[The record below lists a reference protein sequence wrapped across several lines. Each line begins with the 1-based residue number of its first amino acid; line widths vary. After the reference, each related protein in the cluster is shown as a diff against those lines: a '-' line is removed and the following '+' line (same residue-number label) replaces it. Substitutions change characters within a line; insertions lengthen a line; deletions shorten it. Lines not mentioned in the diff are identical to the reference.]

1 MSRLDPAGESAID
14 WMLRLGSGTAS
25 AEDQRAFE
33 QWLSANPGH
42 RAAWERLQGG
52 LAPAVERLTNAES
65 HLPGQLQAAT
75 RLLRQS
81 SLSASR
87 RKLLRD
93 GGALAL
99 LLGASGLLVTQRD
112 RPLNGLLADLSS
124 RTGERKRLRLDDG
137 SQLTLDARTV
147 VDLAFDRQRRLLR
160 LRQGAL
166 LIDVARDTT
175 RPLIVETA
183 EGLVRALGTCFS
195 VRQAPGHSLVEVQR
209 HSVEITT
216 RNGQRAV
223 LASGQALDFESD
235 RLTPLGASARL
246 SAWVDGQLEVSDQPL
261 AQVIDS
267 LRPYHR
273 GLLRLSPT
281 AADLRVFGVFP
292 LDDVP
297 RSLQALQDI
306 LPIQVRHYG
315 PLTLIDLA

>member
-1 MSRLDPAGESAID
+1 MSRLDPAGEAAID
-14 WMLRLGSGTAS
+14 WMLRLGSGTAG
-25 AEDQRAFE
+25 AEEHLAFE
-33 QWLSANPGH
+33 RWLSADPRH

-52 LAPAVERLTNAES
+52 IAPAMDRLADAES
-65 HLPGQLQAAT
+65 RHPGQLQTAT

-81 SLSASR
+81 GISASR

-112 RPLNGLLADLSS
+112 RPLNGLLADISS

-137 SQLTLDARTV
+137 SQLVLDARTV
-147 VDLAFDRQRRLLR
+147 VDLAFDRQQRLLR

-166 LIDVARDTT
+166 LIDVASDTR

-183 EGLVRALGTCFS
+183 EGLVRALGTRFS
-195 VRQAPGHSLVEVQR
+195 VRQTPGHSLVEVQR
-209 HSVEITT
+209 HSVAITT
-216 RNGQRAV
+216 RNGQRT
-223 LASGQALDFESD
+223 LLESGQAVDFESD
-235 RLTPLGASARL
+235 RLTPLGASSRL

-261 AQVIDS
+261 AEVIDN

-273 GLLRLSPT
+273 GLLRLSP
-281 AADLRVFGVFP
+281 AAAELRVFGVFP

-297 RSLQALQDI
+297 RSLQALKDI
-306 LPIQVRHYG
+306 LPIHVRHYG